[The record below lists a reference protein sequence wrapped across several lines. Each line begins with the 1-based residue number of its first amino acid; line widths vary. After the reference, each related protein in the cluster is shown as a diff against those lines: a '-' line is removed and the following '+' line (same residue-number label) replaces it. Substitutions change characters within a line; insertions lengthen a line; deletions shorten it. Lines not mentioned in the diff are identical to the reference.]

1 MKRKQL
7 FILLAIGIALVL
19 LYLWQQ
25 CTTKENWSE
34 GNLSASDTSMLLP
47 ATFDSDEVYTV
58 VFSKDD
64 QTATLEK
71 GDRTWTL
78 KERFGY
84 PIDFASLKTLFV
96 DLYETRIAQ
105 TLTLNNSQKA
115 ELQLT
120 PADGATVMT
129 MLDKEGKQLLKL
141 LFGKKH
147 ERESEMP
154 ATPYGGGGN
163 TPIGRFLQINDE
175 QFILAANTFSRVD
188 DSAVEWLDDEFFKI
202 ADLKQAIL
210 KDNATVLWEVSRTD
224 KNADLTLQGDIPA
237 DKEVDS
243 GKLGGVKN
251 AFNWVRY
258 KDVVDPTAAP
268 ESIGMDKAKTLQV
281 TDFDDFIYTLTI
293 AEPVDAKQHLKVAV
307 TWQGPLER
315 TPAAEE
321 KPEEKEKAD
330 AEFARKVKENQDKA
344 RELNARLSPW
354 VYLVEARVLENVNKP
369 HTAFLKDKPKPA
381 EDKVEDKVE
390 SADDK

>member
-1 MKRKQL
+1 MKKKQL

-25 CTTKENWSE
+25 CTTRENWSD
-34 GNLSASDTSMLLP
+34 GNLQVNDAGMILP
-47 ATFDSDEVYTV
+47 ASFNSDDVYTV
-58 VFSKDD
+58 VFSKDG

-71 GDRTWTL
+71 GEHTWTL

-96 DLYETRIAQ
+96 DLYETKIAQ
-105 TLTLNNSQKA
+105 TLTLNDSQA
-115 ELQLT
+115 TELQLNPT
-120 PADGATVMT
+120 GGAVVMT
-129 MLDKEGKQLLKL
+129 MLDKDGKQLLKL

-147 ERESEMP
+147 EREAEMP

-188 DSAVEWLDDEFFKI
+188 DSAVEWLDEEFFKI
-202 ADLKQAIL
+202 TDLKQAVL

-258 KDVVDPTAAP
+258 KDVIDPAASP

-281 TDFDDFIYTLTI
+281 TDFEDFIYTLTI
-293 AEPVDAKQHLKVAV
+293 AEPVAEKQYLKIAVA
-307 TWQGPLER
+307 WQGPLER
-315 TPAAEE
+315 TASADE

-330 AEFARKVKENQDKA
+330 AEFAKTVKKKQDQAK
-344 RELNARLSPW
+344 ELNARLSPW
-354 VYLVEARVLENVNKP
+354 VYEVEARVLENVNQARA
-369 HTAFLKDKPKPA
+369 AFLKDKPKPA
-381 EDKVEDKVE
+381 
-390 SADDK
+390 DDKGKKQPPADGK